1 MGEKGTPGRE
11 TAFMWHVGN
20 SVIFEET
27 KVKQILT
34 NDSPSSKSRAMIS
47 SVSHLLTQPPQCRN
61 SIPGK
66 RSQEIWGIPPST
78 RFLLMGRSST
88 RGAAGREQRTPI
100 ILPQLVHKADTA
112 NREDQWLQPQPAP
125 HMQSKGQAAVPPGS
139 GATAQRSAKA
149 REAGCKNREP

>member
-88 RGAAGREQRTPI
+88 RSAAGREQRTPI

-125 HMQSKGQAAVPPGS
+125 HMQSRGQAAVPTRLWSNGTEICK
-139 GATAQRSAKA
+139 GQRS
-149 REAGCKNREP
+149 GL